1 MKSILKFFKPCT
13 TVVRSWLVNISVAA
27 FAVGLFQDI
36 ISGLILG
43 VVLLISACALCFTEQ
58 EESK

>member
-1 MKSILKFFKPCT
+1 MKKLFKFFKPCT
-13 TVVRSWLVNISVAA
+13 AVVRSWLVNMSVAA

-43 VVLLISACALCFTEQ
+43 ALLLISACALCFTEQ
-58 EESK
+58 EENK